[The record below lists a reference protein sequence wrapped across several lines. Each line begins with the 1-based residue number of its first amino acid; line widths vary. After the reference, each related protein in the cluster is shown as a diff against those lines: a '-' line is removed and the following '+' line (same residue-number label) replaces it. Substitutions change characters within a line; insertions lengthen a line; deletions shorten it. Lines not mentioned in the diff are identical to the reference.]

1 MLNASRRMLQY
12 LKKDSHANLIHK
24 AIYKTLVEDKIR
36 TPDIGG
42 VNTGQEMVENIKK
55 NICNGLK
62 TIKLPTF

>member
-1 MLNASRRMLQY
+1 MLNASRRLLQY
-12 LKKDSHANLIHK
+12 LKKDTHAKLIAT

-42 VNTGQEMVENIKK
+42 TNTGQEMVENIKK
-55 NICNGLK
+55 NIYESLK